1 MKAELIY
8 WDSDCFL
15 GWLQGEAAKVDL
27 CRGTL
32 ERAEGGQVG
41 IITSS
46 LTLAEV
52 LWMKGAPKIPQ
63 DKATKLRAF
72 FRRSYIRVYNLTR
85 GVAESAQDLVWNQD
99 VRPKDAVHVATALEL
114 KVLTLETFDQGLLDK
129 TGIIGTPPLVIRKPL
144 PPVQGALNLDHNP

>member
-15 GWLQGEAAKVDL
+15 GWLQAEAGKMEL
-27 CRGTL
+27 CQGTL
-32 ERAEGGQVG
+32 ERAEKGQVG

-52 LWMKGAPKIPQ
+52 LWMRHAPKLPQ
-63 DKATKLRAF
+63 EKADKLRSF

-85 GVAESAQDLVWNQD
+85 GIAESAQDLVWNHN
-99 VRPKDAVHVATALEL
+99 VKPKDAVHVATALEL
-114 KVLTLETFDQGLLDK
+114 KILILETFDQGLLDNN
-129 TGIIGTPPLVIRKPL
+129 GRIGSPPLVIRKPL
-144 PPVQGALNLDHNP
+144 PPIQGTLDLAQAR

>member
-1 MKAELIY
+1 MKPELIY

-15 GWLQGEAAKVDL
+15 GWLQEEAGKVEL

-32 ERAEGGQVG
+32 ERAGKGEVG

-46 LTLAEV
+46 LALAEV
-52 LWMKGAPKIPQ
+52 LWMRGGPKLPE

-85 GVAESAQDLVWNQD
+85 GIAESAQDLVWHHD
-99 VRPKDAVHVATALEL
+99 VRPKDAVHVATAIEL
-114 KVLTLETFDQGLLDK
+114 KVPTLETFDDGLLK
-129 TGIIGTPPLVIRKPL
+129 KAGKIGAPPLVIRKPL
-144 PPVQGALNLDHNP
+144 PPLQGVLNLGHNS